1 MKLDL
6 YLAGSHNVLTF
17 NEPEKEM
24 NIAKNMES
32 IFVAAVVVAISVANA
47 IAAPAAPLQVASRT
61 IVEKSPVMESPMI
74 TIVVVGKRLTA
85 EEKAKRA

>member
-1 MKLDL
+1 
-6 YLAGSHNVLTF
+6 
-17 NEPEKEM
+17 M

-32 IFVAAVVVAISVANA
+32 IFVAAAAVVVCVANA
-47 IAAPAAPLQVASRT
+47 FAAPAAPLEVATRA
-61 IVEKSPVMESPMI
+61 VVVKAPVMESPMI

>member
-1 MKLDL
+1 
-6 YLAGSHNVLTF
+6 
-17 NEPEKEM
+17 M

-32 IFVAAVVVAISVANA
+32 IFVAAVVVAVSVANA

-61 IVEKSPVMESPMI
+61 IVEKSPVMESPLI

-85 EEKAKRA
+85 EQKAKRA

>member
-1 MKLDL
+1 
-6 YLAGSHNVLTF
+6 
-17 NEPEKEM
+17 M

-47 IAAPAAPLQVASRT
+47 IAAPAAPLEIASRT
-61 IVEKSPVMESPMI
+61 IVEKAPVTESPMI

-85 EEKAKRA
+85 EQKAARA

>member
-1 MKLDL
+1 
-6 YLAGSHNVLTF
+6 
-17 NEPEKEM
+17 M

-32 IFVAAVVVAISVANA
+32 IFVAAAIVAISAANA
-47 IAAPAAPLQVASRT
+47 IAAPAAPLQIAART
-61 IVEKSPVMESPMI
+61 IVEKAPVMESPMI

>member
-1 MKLDL
+1 
-6 YLAGSHNVLTF
+6 
-17 NEPEKEM
+17 M

-47 IAAPAAPLQVASRT
+47 IAAPAAPLEIASRT
-61 IVEKSPVMESPMI
+61 IVEKAPVMESPMI

-85 EEKAKRA
+85 GQKAARA